1 MRRAARW
8 PSRAVAVLVGVV
20 AVGAVVAPAADA
32 TVTVDKSADFS
43 PRGEELFTGP
53 TPRFNGTGEPG
64 GAAVVIQLYNGP
76 INPADLVAE
85 FNANVNG
92 SGEWAASP
100 PTALSGGTY
109 IVKVAEAEIPVGTS
123 SEEIPFTVD
132 ATPPQVKLSSPSNG
146 SSGYSS
152 SEVVSG
158 PAGTEA
164 GDLPTITIDLYSG
177 SSASG
182 SPVQA
187 VSTQRSNGGWSVTFG
202 GLGPGTYTAQAE
214 QRDDVGNVGH
224 SEAATFTVLPPVP
237 PSPPAASFEW
247 IPSAPQTGEPV
258 TLVSTST
265 DPDTTIRSFAW
276 ALAGNGVFGPGASA
290 LATTFSTP
298 GPHVVQ
304 LLVTDANGLSSV
316 ATKTIPVTSPAPT
329 LMQPFPVVR
338 IVGSYSSSGAKIK
351 LLTVLAP
358 VGATIRVTCRG
369 GGCAT
374 KSQQL
379 VAASLANTM
388 AGTTLITFRRFERA
402 LRAGAFLDV
411 WVSRQGQI
419 GKFTRFRIRHGK
431 VPTRTDLCLNPPGT
445 QPIVCPSH

>member
-8 PSRAVAVLVGVV
+8 PLRAVAVLVGVV
-20 AVGAVVAPAADA
+20 GMSPVGIAVAAAPTINPTFAMREG
-32 TVTVDKSADFS
+32 K
-43 PRGEELFTGP
+43 RFTGP
-53 TPRFNGTGEPG
+53 TPTFSGTAEVSAEPL
-64 GAAVVIQLYNGP
+64 VVE
-76 INPADLVAE
+76 V
-85 FNANVNG
+85 
-92 SGEWAASP
+92 
-100 PTALSGGTY
+100 LSGSISGSLIKELTPEVGASGTWTAGPFGPL
-109 IVKVAEAEIPVGTS
+109 AEGPYTVLAKQAGLVTAVEGFI
-123 SEEIPFTVD
+123 VD
-132 ATPPQVKLSSPSNG
+132 ATPPQVKLTSPSNG
-146 SSGYSS
+146 SSSFSS

-158 PAGTEA
+158 AAGTEP
-164 GDLPTITIDLYSG
+164 GDEPTITIDLYSG

-214 QRDDVGNVGH
+214 QADDVGNVGH

-265 DPDTTIRSFAW
+265 DPDTTITGFAW

-304 LLVTDANGLSSV
+304 LQVTDANGLSSV

-431 VPTRTDLCLNPPGT
+431 APSRTDLCLNPPGT
-445 QPIVCPSH
+445 QPIVCPSR